1 MQIEWN
7 VNPEIIRL
15 FDVISIRYYSLLF
28 ISGLLLGLQM
38 VKKLWIKDG
47 WEVSELDRLAI
58 YVFVATILGARI
70 GHCLFYEPEYY
81 LLHPHE
87 IFLPIKIQNG
97 NFEFTGYQGLASHGG
112 ILAVFIAIWLFSRK
126 SKLSFFS
133 ILDKVSIGGA
143 LTAVFIRLGNFMNSE
158 IIGRATNADY
168 GVVFKRVDSVLRHP
182 GQLYEALAYLT
193 IFLILLLAYNNRQNR
208 KEGFVFG
215 MFFTLLFVSRFLI
228 EYVKINQVEFE
239 EVMLLNMGQILSI
252 PFIALGIAIM
262 IVKYREVQNSD
273 EEK

>member
-7 VNPEIIRL
+7 VDPEIIRL